1 MSMFEQS
8 NVWQRIKRAQTK
20 EHFERAGAFVLP
32 IKTGSNS
39 RRWTAGSAATLTGSF
54 SPALM
59 FPVSL
64 THAYGSTRRSTPRDG
79 GRYYTTAWRRHIHST
94 PHR

>member
-79 GRYYTTAWRRHIHST
+79 GRYYTTA
-94 PHR
+94 